1 MRNWISLTRMRNQEK
16 TKLLLNGAG
25 VDVANVQYWKQMLSA
40 STATKMKHWNTLN
53 YWVTDT
59 VIQMIR

>member
-25 VDVANVQYWKQMLSA
+25 VDVTNVQYWKQMLSA
-40 STATKMKHWNTLN
+40 STATKMKQWNTLN
-53 YWVTDT
+53 YWVRDT
-59 VIQMIR
+59 LIQMIR

>member
-25 VDVANVQYWKQMLSA
+25 VDVTNVQYWKQMLSA
-40 STATKMKHWNTLN
+40 STATKMKQWNTLN